1 MRRVADLL
9 SPSKR
14 AATPPTKKGR
24 LRTLAND
31 VRIVCP
37 GSLDEGGRS
46 RDAQSFRADL
56 QRILRAGPPGRSAA
70 FARTGRRS
78 GSRNPLAVE
87 HKTALRVR
95 ICVYCGRQM
104 WVPATVSRAYWSRK
118 PSPNAARFRFEPNSV
133 SCRGASLQRFT
144 VHEVQKGRNGTLP
157 CSAVITCPLLARLQ
171 GEKPP
176 LPLFQFSLSHRRV
189 Q

>member
-1 MRRVADLL
+1 MANRQANYQPMRRVADLL

-87 HKTALRVR
+87 HKTALRVSS

-144 VHEVQKGRNGTLP
+144 VHE
-157 CSAVITCPLLARLQ
+157 SAE
-171 GEKPP
+171 GETERCLVVP
-176 LPLFQFSLSHRRV
+176 
-189 Q
+189 

>member
-87 HKTALRVR
+87 HKTALRVSS

-144 VHEVQKGRNGTLP
+144 VHEKCRRGGTERCLVVP
-157 CSAVITCPLLARLQ
+157 
-171 GEKPP
+171 
-176 LPLFQFSLSHRRV
+176 
-189 Q
+189 

>member
-1 MRRVADLL
+1 MANRQANYQPMRRVADLL

-87 HKTALRVR
+87 HKTALRVSS

-104 WVPATVSRAYWSRK
+104 WVPATVSARVL
-118 PSPNAARFRFEPNSV
+118 AAKTFSECQPDFVLNRTRLG
-133 SCRGASLQRFT
+133 CRGASLQRFT
-144 VHEVQKGRNGTLP
+144 VHEKCRRGGTERCLVVP
-157 CSAVITCPLLARLQ
+157 
-171 GEKPP
+171 
-176 LPLFQFSLSHRRV
+176 
-189 Q
+189 

>member
-1 MRRVADLL
+1 MANRQANYQPMRRVADLL

-87 HKTALRVR
+87 HKTAFRLFVST
-95 ICVYCGRQM
+95 VDGKCGC
-104 WVPATVSRAYWSRK
+104 PPLSRARTGRENLLRMS
-118 PSPNAARFRFEPNSV
+118 ARFRFEPNSV

-144 VHEVQKGRNGTLP
+144 VHEKCRRGGTERCLVVP
-157 CSAVITCPLLARLQ
+157 
-171 GEKPP
+171 
-176 LPLFQFSLSHRRV
+176 
-189 Q
+189 

>member
-87 HKTALRVR
+87 HDALFSTWGRVL
-95 ICVYCGRQM
+95 
-104 WVPATVSRAYWSRK
+104 VPSAAHRAHTVGNHGVRRHPRS
-118 PSPNAARFRFEPNSV
+118 SPEPPLV
-133 SCRGASLQRFT
+133 VEVGASLQRFT

-171 GEKPP
+171 GKN
-176 LPLFQFSLSHRRV
+176 LPSLISIFIIAGPARSV
-189 Q
+189 IWIT

>member
-78 GSRNPLAVE
+78 GSRNPLAVSTRRRLFVSTVDG
-87 HKTALRVR
+87 K
-95 ICVYCGRQM
+95 CGC
-104 WVPATVSRAYWSRK
+104 PPLSRARTGRENLLRMQ
-118 PSPNAARFRFEPNSV
+118 PDFILV

-157 CSAVITCPLLARLQ
+157 CSALITCPLLARLQ

-176 LPLFQFSLSHRRV
+176 LPLFQFSLSHRHV